1 MMHLSKRFAASAMG
15 GFKINGPSI
24 KDKGPMESEEYQE
37 MNKGASPSRPTQA
50 GRIEL
55 CQGLIE
61 EATKCLGNGDKDCVT
76 KLIEELVQNQCHNGN
91 AVGNEIVSSVKD
103 VVHKLW
109 LSSGDELRCE
119 LLMRLMELRMARN
132 WVRDALGMNTKRL
145 NKWLVRCNINGES
158 RMTRNN
164 IIENIEDL
172 LRDELGWDEIVMC
185 NELWRFIGVDT
196 DAFRRHG
203 IEPCIW
209 LIGLEGLRS
218 LKRPYWLGLR
228 ASDLAMRRREKG
240 VELKLRT
247 TNTID
252 AVFFPMLLN
261 IVKTPRPEIE
271 WGRIIPGTRH
281 ATKSIALS
289 FYVDLGPNEWPWP
302 INLNADEFER
312 ILNGFNDER
321 LAMFVA
327 GMIDGDGLVRCIFK
341 DNNAYVHVGITA
353 CKKCHKSYI
362 LNVLRRVIAERFGIA
377 GSIESQR
384 AANVLVFS
392 GEDAIRLLRR
402 VTKYMHHPLKRLRA
416 ELILA
421 LYDERISLEVFGKL
435 YEQTEYE
442 RRAPDVKRSHGLEAL
457 AQAAPQTHTHGSKT
471 IFQNPNREI

>member
-1 MMHLSKRFAASAMG
+1 LS
-15 GFKINGPSI
+15 
-24 KDKGPMESEEYQE
+24 
-37 MNKGASPSRPTQA
+37 
-50 GRIEL
+50 
-55 CQGLIE
+55 
-61 EATKCLGNGDKDCVT
+61 
-76 KLIEELVQNQCHNGN
+76 
-91 AVGNEIVSSVKD
+91 
-103 VVHKLW
+103 
-109 LSSGDELRCE
+109 
-119 LLMRLMELRMARN
+119 
-132 WVRDALGMNTKRL
+132 
-145 NKWLVRCNINGES
+145 GE
-158 RMTRNN
+158 
-164 IIENIEDL
+164 
-172 LRDELGWDEIVMC
+172 
-185 NELWRFIGVDT
+185 
-196 DAFRRHG
+196 
-203 IEPCIW
+203 
-209 LIGLEGLRS
+209 
-218 LKRPYWLGLR
+218 
-228 ASDLAMRRREKG
+228 
-240 VELKLRT
+240 
-247 TNTID
+247 
-252 AVFFPMLLN
+252 
-261 IVKTPRPEIE
+261 
-271 WGRIIPGTRH
+271 RIIPGTRH

-341 DNNAYVHVGITA
+341 DNNAYVQVGITA

-421 LYDERISLEVFGKL
+421 LYDERISLEMFGKL

-457 AQAAPQTHTHGSKT
+457 AQAAPQTHTHGAKT
-471 IFQNPNREI
+471 ISNPNPRNIEQSSWWARRDLNPGPPGYEPYAGLSPQGALPGLSYGGVCFVW